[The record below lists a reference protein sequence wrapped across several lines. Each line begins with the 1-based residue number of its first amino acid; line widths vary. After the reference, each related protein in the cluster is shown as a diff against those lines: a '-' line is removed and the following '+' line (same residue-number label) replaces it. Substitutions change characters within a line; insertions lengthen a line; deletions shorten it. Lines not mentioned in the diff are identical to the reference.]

1 MEPHYWWAIIG
12 FGLIIVELVAGTF
25 YLLVI
30 GGAALIGA
38 VIAWAGLPFAVQAVV
53 TSVLAI
59 AGVVYVHHRR
69 ATAVPSADSNALDVG
84 QNVTMDSWVDEAQR
98 LARVNYRNAQWD
110 ARVLGAGAVSPG
122 AMLVISAI
130 DGSTLHVTPRA

>member
-38 VIAWAGLPFAVQAVV
+38 VLAWSGLPFAVQAVV

-69 ATAVPSADSNALDVG
+69 ASAAPPADSNALDVG
-84 QNVTMDSWVDEAQR
+84 QNVTMDAWVDEAQR
-98 LARVNYRNAQWD
+98 LARVKYRNAQWD
-110 ARVLGAGAVSPG
+110 ARVLGAGPVAPG